1 MDFLG
6 KLKDKKLMN
15 TENGSII
22 ESEAQTED
30 LGITALVLYS
40 ILFSYIYI
48 NAFINIK
55 EHLDFL

>member
-1 MDFLG
+1 
-6 KLKDKKLMN
+6 MN